1 MVRCKDLHLVS
12 TLHDPGAISSI
23 GVYVRS
29 GHDTEIRLTLE
40 AMVDLLNALDDADQ
54 PSGGSGDMTPA
65 TEGADVRA
73 LLHDHAF
80 TRAAGASAAAVER
93 VEARTRVMAPALRR
107 LADGD
112 ADDTIEWINR
122 ELASIPITPSLTE
135 HDGADLHIHWTP
147 AAATFDD
154 QVVADILMALAQEV
168 CDHGTA
174 RFGRCA
180 ASDCEHLF
188 FDATRNGSR
197 RFCSEPR
204 CASRTHTADHRA
216 RQRTG

>member
-1 MVRCKDLHLVS
+1 
-12 TLHDPGAISSI
+12 
-23 GVYVRS
+23 VYVRS

-40 AMVDLLNALDDADQ
+40 AMVDLLNALDDADG
-54 PSGGSGDMTPA
+54 PTGGGQAASDTVR
-65 TEGADVRA
+65 ADVRA

-80 TRAAGASAAAVER
+80 TRAAGAPAAAVER

-112 ADDTIEWINR
+112 AADTIEWINR
-122 ELASIPITPSLTE
+122 ELATIPITPSLTE

-147 AAATFDD
+147 TAATFDD

-168 CDHGTA
+168 CDHGTD

-197 RFCSEPR
+197 RFCADPR

-216 RQRTG
+216 RRRSG